1 MTINYKK
8 ITAVI
13 IIDLLV
19 LSVLY
24 CIYGFTIG
32 GKPELLT
39 NVPYTIFSSITLTVV
54 SIFTYLFITK
64 RAIGK
69 NVSPF
74 LLVGILF
81 VAYFASVGMY
91 NLGNEFL
98 TLEKPTEYTS
108 TIINVEQKRTGK
120 NSHYVIYFNDNNG
133 KTVSITD
140 EYNAP
145 KIGASIEVK
154 EYSGAFG
161 YPVFYTNYEIAESK
175 FD

>member
-13 IIDLLV
+13 LIDLLV

-32 GKPELLT
+32 GKPELLA
-39 NVPYTIFSSITLTVV
+39 NVPYTIFSSIILTAV

-81 VAYFASVGMY
+81 ISYFASVGVY
-91 NLGNEFL
+91 NWGNEFL
-98 TLEKPTEYTS
+98 SLEEPAEYKS
-108 TIINVEQKRTGK
+108 TVINVEQKRTGK
-120 NSHYVIYFNDNNG
+120 SSHYVIYFNDNNG
-133 KTVSITD
+133 KTVAITD

-145 KIGASIEVK
+145 AIGASIEVK

-161 YPVFYTNYEIAESK
+161 YPVFYTNFEISESK